1 METAALFCLPYAGGD
16 ELAYWRWADLLAGT
30 ARVHAIGREGAP
42 SVDRVCDRIAAED
55 GPFAIYGHSMGA
67 RLGFEV
73 ARELRRRGAPLP
85 VRFYVGG
92 AHPPDVREP
101 IARVAHIDIGEFI
114 DQLVTRADTPAA
126 VRDDPDIRAAVEPA
140 LAADLAWLQA
150 YRFRPEPPLPVPI
163 VAFAATDDHE
173 VPRDLMLGWARHTSA
188 WFRHH
193 TLAAGHLFVG
203 THAADVTALVE
214 RSGDTGTAPPG
225 YDEVHLWRVEPS
237 TMDKAE
243 RLVLERYPSGTAGS
257 RVVTAAGGGTVL
269 VAIGPSVRAV
279 AVERVR
285 PIDDLDALCARLDP
299 DERAAVLGEPEED
312 QVRAALQALTAHA
325 VRAAGAV
332 RRLDLGNAVAAI
344 ATAGAPDPVRIR
356 YETTTGDAR

>member
-1 METAALFCLPYAGGD
+1 VETARLFCLPYAGGD
-16 ELAYWRWADLLAGT
+16 EFAYWRWADLLAG
-30 ARVHAIGREGAP
+30 VHAIRRDGPP
-42 SVDRVCDRIAAED
+42 SVDRVADRIAAGR

-73 ARELRRRGAPLP
+73 VRELRRRGAPLP
-85 VRFYVGG
+85 ERLYVGG
-92 AHPPDVREP
+92 AHPPDDPEP
-101 IARVAHIDIGEFI
+101 IARVAHLDIGEFI

-163 VAFAATDDHE
+163 VAFAATDDRE

-203 THAADVTALVE
+203 THAADVTVLISQ
-214 RSGDTGTAPPG
+214 SGDTGAAPPG
-225 YDEVHLWRVEPS
+225 YDEVHLWRVETAPV
-237 TMDKAE
+237 DKAE
-243 RLVLERYPSGTAGS
+243 RLVLERYPDGIAGS
-257 RVVTAAGGGTVL
+257 RVVATAGGGTAL
-269 VAIGPSVRAV
+269 VAVGPSVHAV
-279 AVERVR
+279 AVERMR
-285 PIDDLDALCARLDP
+285 SIDDLDAFCAGLDP

-312 QVRAALQALTAHA
+312 RVRAALRARTAHE

-332 RRLDLGNAVAAI
+332 RRLDLGGAVAAI
-344 ATAGAPDPVRIR
+344 ATAGDAVSVRIR